1 MDYYIRID
9 SNGAGKLLE
18 RVVAARLESYLSRSV
33 PGLHDSQFGF
43 EAPLWSSNL
52 GRGPDSQ
59 PPQSSE
65 GQEVAEDGGHQG
77 SEGLPHHFCGSSG
90 GARRV
95 PPFRTAGTEVSRDL
109 PSHSGSVGRGRSGGR
124 RR

>member
-1 MDYYIRID
+1 MITRCRLI
-9 SNGAGKLLE
+9 STVHVQLARHRSAPAVRRRGAI
-18 RVVAARLESYLSRSV
+18 
-33 PGLHDSQFGF
+33 